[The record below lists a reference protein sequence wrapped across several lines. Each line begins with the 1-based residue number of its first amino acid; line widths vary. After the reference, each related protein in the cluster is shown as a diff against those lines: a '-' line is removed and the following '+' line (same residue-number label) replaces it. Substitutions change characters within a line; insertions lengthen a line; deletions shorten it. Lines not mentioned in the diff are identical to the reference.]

1 MLAKTPLVL
10 DWDSF
15 TELLLP
21 TYPGLAE
28 EGRPPSPVVL
38 LQMLAVAYLYHLSE
52 RQVEE
57 MTTYPLAI
65 KEFVG
70 LAVDRLAPDHSTLS
84 VCKGRGLE
92 TICEAV
98 LRRTR
103 AVGIRLGQ
111 TERS

>member
-1 MLAKTPLVL
+1 M
-10 DWDSF
+10 
-15 TELLLP
+15 
-21 TYPGLAE
+21 
-28 EGRPPSPVVL
+28 L
-38 LQMLAVAYLYHLSE
+38 LQMLAVACLYHLSE
-52 RQVEE
+52 RRVEE

-70 LAVDRLAPDHSTLS
+70 LAVDELAPDHSTLS

-103 AVGIRLGQ
+103 AVGIRWARR
-111 TERS
+111 RSPENAGYSTPSPAQHDGCAGCSPRVIRVGA